1 MLVRPQDPRTGGGEP
16 LERSA
21 GRMTVRVPDP
31 GGRHGDPWPDRID
44 ERLRGGR
51 PAAVMGHL
59 EQIHARQV
67 RSEEYR
73 VDLLLDVAHQQES
86 PAAHTAIE
94 DHRHVV
100 DPGATVGWVE
110 RNAAADRP
118 EHPHR
123 DLVHRQAIAGGDPG
137 SLRSAAARELAQ
149 PRGIP
154 WPRPAHSWFEHA
166 VHVIPGEE
174 EGESGHVV
182 LVGVRKDDR
191 VDPPVP
197 GWKPSIQGD
206 QQAVRVGSAV
216 DQQSPAARP
225 LDKDGIAL
233 ADIEDRDPS
242 GAARSSQR
250 HATDDS
256 RRDDECHGQG
266 ASDGAVAVR
275 QPSATRETVRDGRQI
290 AGRHARTAGVRT
302 GRLVGPPYR

>member
-1 MLVRPQDPRTGGGEP
+1 VLVRPQDPSTGGGEP

-21 GRMTVRVPDP
+21 GRVTVRVPDP
-31 GGRHGDPWPDRID
+31 GGGYGDTWPDRID

-51 PAAVMGHL
+51 PAAVMRHL

-73 VDLLLDVAHQQES
+73 VDLLFDVAHQQES
-86 PAAHTAIE
+86 PATHPALE
-94 DHRHVV
+94 YHRHVV

-110 RNAAADRP
+110 RNVAADRP
-118 EHPHR
+118 EHPHG

-137 SLRSAAARELAQ
+137 ALRSAAARELAQ

-154 WPRPAHSWFEHA
+154 WPWPAHPWFEHT

-174 EGESGHVV
+174 EGESGHMV

-197 GWKPSIQGD
+197 GWEASIQGD
-206 QQAVRVGSAV
+206 QEAVRVGSAV
-216 DQQSPAARP
+216 DQQPPAARS
-225 LDKDGIAL
+225 LDQDGIAL
-233 ADIEDRDPS
+233 ADVEDRDPS

-250 HATDDS
+250 HSTDDS
-256 RRDDECHGQG
+256 RGDDECHGQG
-266 ASDGAVAVR
+266 AFDGAVAVR
-275 QPSATRETVRDGRQI
+275 RPSSTCEAVRRGCRI
-290 AGRHARTAGVRT
+290 AGRRARTAGVRP
-302 GRLVGPPYR
+302 GRLVGLP